1 MKKQQNKNEGMTE
14 LAVAVC
20 KDKDCPVHGKLSV
33 RGRSFE
39 GTVVA
44 KHEKRVSIEFE
55 RMVYVP
61 KYERYAKSKTKIH
74 ARLPKCMDELV
85 KIGDL
90 IKVQE
95 CRPLSKIIH
104 FVFVSKIKDAEEKN
118 KVGGKK
124 E

>member
-1 MKKQQNKNEGMTE
+1 MKKQENKNKEEKKLVG
-14 LAVAVC
+14 AVC
-20 KDKDCPVHGKLSV
+20 KDIDCPVHGNLSV

-39 GTVVA
+39 GTVI
-44 KHEKRVSIEFE
+44 KKFDKRLTIEFE
-55 RMVYVP
+55 RMVYIP

-74 ARLPKCMDELV
+74 ARLPRCMEENV
-85 KIGDL
+85 KVGDL

-118 KVGGKK
+118 KTGGQFK
-124 E
+124 